1 MGAAPVSV
9 RVDLSVYRLS
19 AVKKAAYRFSGAA
32 TATIAVNDGH
42 AVVSLTATQVGPTTD
57 LDQAF
62 LREVL
67 DQELRELVADETA
80 QVRNL
85 ILAQVFSRTNLLD
98 PVGEE
103 ADFRADPM
111 RIKEPETK

>member
-1 MGAAPVSV
+1 MGAATASI
-9 RVDLSVYRLS
+9 RIDLSVYRLS
-19 AVKKAAYRFSGAA
+19 AVKKAAYRFSGSA
-32 TATIAVNDGH
+32 TANLAVDGGH
-42 AVVSLTATQVGPTTD
+42 AVVSLTPTSSSSPPD
-57 LDQAF
+57 LAQAF
-62 LREVL
+62 LRELL
-67 DQELRELVADETA
+67 DQELRELVAEETA

-111 RIKEPETK
+111 GIKAPETK

>member
-1 MGAAPVSV
+1 MGATPLSI
-9 RVDLSVYRLS
+9 RVDLAVYRLS
-19 AVKKAAYRFSGAA
+19 AVKKATYRFSASA
-32 TATIAVNDGH
+32 TANIAVDGGH
-42 AVVSLTATQVGPTTD
+42 AVVSLTPAPVSTTTD
-57 LDQAF
+57 LEQAF

-67 DQELRELVADETA
+67 DQELRELVAEETA

-111 RIKEPETK
+111 RIKEQETK